1 MVRAGIPEVVCM
13 KVSGHKTR
21 NVFDRYNI
29 TSERDL
35 VDAAKKIE
43 SSQISYRRA
52 NLAETQ
58 KETEQVEPVTIQ

>member
-13 KVSGHKTR
+13 TVSGHKTR

-35 VDAAKKIE
+35 EEAARKIE
-43 SSQISYRRA
+43 LSYRQA
-52 NLAETQ
+52 KVE
-58 KETEQVEPVTIQ
+58 KTEEQAQEAQRDTIQ

>member
-1 MVRAGIPEVVCM
+1 M

-35 VDAAKKIE
+35 QDAAKKIE
-43 SSQISYRRA
+43 SAELSYRQA
-52 NLAETQ
+52 NLAEAQ
-58 KETEQVEPVTIQ
+58 QETKNAEPVTIQ